1 MKNYVNFTELSRVAG
16 IEVGNGK
23 YYRKIFPEFVIHKAK
38 QNGRKLYD
46 PQKAEVL
53 IFIAK
58 SYENGKTA
66 TEIREELS
74 RKISAIYEVEAD
86 NFGKT
91 ETLPKNESESVINE
105 LIQVVKDNTE
115 MIRHFSVMK
124 TENDQLRKENEQLKR
139 YILELE
145 GNKAL
150 EISVKSKSW
159 WQFWK

>member
-1 MKNYVNFTELSRVAG
+1 MKNYVNFTELSRIAG
-16 IEVGNGK
+16 IEVGSAK
-23 YYRKIFPEFVIHKAK
+23 YYRKIFPEFVIHKAN

-74 RKISAIYEVEAD
+74 RKISAVYEVEAD
-86 NFGKT
+86 TSGKT
-91 ETLPKNESESVINE
+91 EMKAKNGNESVINE
-105 LIQVVKDNTE
+105 LIQVVKANTE
-115 MIRHFSVMK
+115 MVRQFSVMK
-124 TENDQLRKENEQLKR
+124 TENDQLRKENEQLR
-139 YILELE
+139 QYIREQE
-145 GNKAL
+145 GKKAL
-150 EISVKSKSW
+150 EIDVKSKKW